1 MSVNKDPE
9 KSETSHL
16 LKYADFSTKR
26 VLELGCG
33 DGRLTWRYAAR
44 AGRVVAIDLDRDGLR
59 VASIERPSDLA
70 ESVTFIQANSIRLPF
85 RNEAFEGA
93 IFAWSF

>member
-9 KSETSHL
+9 KSERVHL
-16 LKYADFSTKR
+16 LKYADFTGMR

-33 DGRLTWRYAAR
+33 EGRLTWRYADRAAR
-44 AGRVVAIDLDRDGLR
+44 VAGIDLDRDALR
-59 VASIERPSDLA
+59 LATIERPSDLA
-70 ESVTFIQANSIRLPF
+70 QSVSFLQANSIRLPF
-85 RNEAFEGA
+85 RDEAFEGA